1 MSVKDEDPRTES
13 AMEGNP
19 DVEGRPSFARKIWC
33 GLGYTIGIFL
43 LLALQYRL
51 WFSDVGYL
59 AQREIREEIRRTEV
73 RNAKLE
79 SRNREV
85 AREIEALSGDLTQIE
100 SEVRQDLGMVGED
113 ETLYRLRPEPGD
125 DGSE

>member
-1 MSVKDEDPRTES
+1 MTDKNSRASEQQS
-13 AMEGNP
+13 AGQGLSPM
-19 DVEGRPSFARKIWC
+19 RKLWC
-33 GLGYTIGIFL
+33 ALGYAIGVFL
-43 LLALQYRL
+43 LLTLQYRL

-79 SRNREV
+79 ARNREV
-85 AREIEALSGDLTQIE
+85 ARQIEALSGDLTQIE
-100 SEVRQDLGMVGED
+100 SKVREDLGMVGAN

-125 DGSE
+125 DGRE

>member
-1 MSVKDEDPRTES
+1 MTDEDSCASEEQAAGQGLSP
-13 AMEGNP
+13 M
-19 DVEGRPSFARKIWC
+19 RKLWC
-33 GLGYTIGIFL
+33 ALGYTIGVFL

-51 WFSDVGYL
+51 WFSDVGYF

-79 SRNREV
+79 ARNRDV
-85 AREIEALSGDLTQIE
+85 AREITALSADLTQIE
-100 SEVRQDLGMVGED
+100 SKVREELGMVGTN

-125 DGSE
+125 DGEE

>member
-1 MSVKDEDPRTES
+1 MDEDSGMEDES
-13 AMEGNP
+13 E
-19 DVEGRPSFARKIWC
+19 VEGKLSLARKLWC

-100 SEVRQDLGMVGED
+100 SEVREEFGMVGEH
-113 ETLYRLRPEPGD
+113 ETLYRIRPEPGD
-125 DGSE
+125 DGSD

>member
-1 MSVKDEDPRTES
+1 MDEDARGES
-13 AMEGNP
+13 LKE
-19 DVEGRPSFARKIWC
+19 DDSEVEGKPSFARKAWC
-33 GLGYTIGIFL
+33 AIGYTIGIFL

-100 SEVRQDLGMVGED
+100 SEVREDLGMVGEH
-113 ETLYRLRPEPGD
+113 ETLYRLRPEPGE
-125 DGSE
+125 DGVD